1 MSSYQITNLQSNK
14 NSILKFC
21 CCHEL
26 MEKIK
31 IHEGKKYLM
40 VDDYPLDKDDADL
53 QLKQMIN
60 CQIILP

>member
-1 MSSYQITNLQSNK
+1 
-14 NSILKFC
+14 
-21 CCHEL
+21 

-60 CQIILP
+60 CQIMLP